1 VVIGGGLSGLAAAIR
16 LARFNDNV
24 LLLEKHSRL
33 GGLNSYYY
41 RDSRLLETGLHAI
54 TNYAAPGIRQA
65 PFNRLLRQLKLSR
78 QDIGSH
84 EQVGSEIRFP
94 GCRLRFS
101 NDFSELLESVE
112 NTFGSAVDDFS
123 RFVSV
128 LDGVDPFLPTPFQST
143 RSIMAEHLREPL
155 LREMLLCPMCYYG
168 SSIEDDVDFN
178 QFVILFRAI
187 FQEGLFRPRGSI
199 KQLLDLLVDH
209 FHRFGGKIKSKSGVS
224 AIHTSGDRVVELELD
239 DGQNLTCD
247 QVISTIGHA
256 ETLQLLGAIEKP
268 TETRR
273 LGFLESIFVVDEHGA
288 ALLPD
293 DITCLFYNDSDRFRF
308 RRPADPVDFSSGV
321 VSLPKNF
328 RHLDNTTQE
337 GEIRSTHLANY
348 ERWRACAD
356 QQDAYRAL
364 KKWSAATSQQRVA
377 KMVGDFAEHIVF
389 QDSFTPVTIERFT
402 GKKEGA
408 IYGSPIKATDGRIGY
423 ANLFLAGTDQGYL
436 GIVGSMLSG
445 VTVVNR
451 HLLMKS

>member
-1 VVIGGGLSGLAAAIR
+1 MVIGGGLSGLAAAIR
-16 LARFNDNV
+16 LARFKDNV

-54 TNYAAPGIRQA
+54 TNYAAPGIKQA

-84 EQVGSEIRFP
+84 EQIGSEIRFP

-112 NTFGSAVDDFS
+112 NAFGSAVDDFS
-123 RFVSV
+123 RFVSF
-128 LDGVDPFLPTPFQST
+128 LDGVDPFVQTPFQST
-143 RSIMAEHLREPL
+143 RSIMADHLREPL

-199 KQLLDLLVDH
+199 KRLLDLLVDH
-209 FHRFGGKIKSKSGVS
+209 FHRCGGQIRLKSGVS
-224 AIHTSGDRVVELELD
+224 AIHTSGDRVVELVLD
-239 DGQNLTCD
+239 DGEHLTCD

-256 ETLQLLGAIEKP
+256 ETLQLLGAVENT

-273 LGFLESIFVVDEHGA
+273 LGFLESIFVVDEQGA

-293 DITCLFYNDSDRFRF
+293 NITCLFYNDSDRFRF
-308 RRPADPVDFSSGV
+308 CRPADPVDFSSGV
-321 VSLPKNF
+321 VTLPKNF
-328 RHLDNTTQE
+328 RHLNETAQE

-348 ERWRACAD
+348 ERWRTCAD
-356 QQDAYRAL
+356 QQDAYRTL
-364 KKWSAATSQQRVA
+364 KKRSAATSQQRVA
-377 KMVGDFAEHIVF
+377 KMIGDFSEHIVF
-389 QDSFTPVTIERFT
+389 QDSFTPVTVERFT

-408 IYGSPIKATDGRIGY
+408 VYGSPMKAKDGCIGY

-445 VTVVNR
+445 VAMVNR
-451 HLLMKS
+451 HLLMNS